1 MHTTQPGK
9 LYLIPLPIAPNTQ
22 EQVIPAQVKLII
34 QGIDYFLV
42 ENIRTA
48 RRYITATG
56 HPKSIDELVF
66 ILLDKETSTEQVA
79 IYMKPVLEGKDVGVL
94 AEAGCPG
101 IADPGALAVQY
112 AHQQQIEVVPLVG
125 PCSIILALMASGL
138 NGQSFAFHG
147 YLPIHKEQRQKA
159 IKKLERDAWQL
170 GQTQICI
177 ETPYRNQALLS
188 DLLQV
193 CQPHTLLS
201 IGKNIT
207 AQDGWTKTQTIQ
219 QWQKG
224 KTNLHKSPAVFLIAK
239 PHATL

>member
-1 MHTTQPGK
+1 MHATQPGK

-22 EQVIPAQVKLII
+22 EQVIPAQVRQII
-34 QGIDYFLV
+34 QEIDYFLV

-48 RRYITATG
+48 RRYIAAIG
-56 HPKSIDELVF
+56 HPKPIDALTF
-66 ILLDKETSTEQVA
+66 ICLDKESLRKQVA
-79 IYMKPVLEGKDVGVL
+79 IYMQPVLQGKDVGVL

-112 AHQQQIEVVPLVG
+112 AHQHHIEVIPLVG
-125 PCSIILALMASGL
+125 PCSIVLALMASGL

-147 YLPIHKEQRQKA
+147 YLPIHQDERQKA

-177 ETPYRNQALLS
+177 ETPYRNQALLLA
-188 DLLQV
+188 LLQV
-193 CQPHTLLS
+193 CQPNTLLC

-207 AQDGWTKTQTIQ
+207 AQDGWVQTMSIQ
-219 QWQKG
+219 QWKNHQP
-224 KTNLHKSPAVFLIAK
+224 NLHKSPAVFLIAK
-239 PHATL
+239 SHPTL